1 MDRPLYHKKRKSQ
14 GQAECNI
21 VAMVVSNA
29 SPALLKNKT
38 NLLQIQVEMS
48 TIDIHQ
54 AIPYDH

>member
-1 MDRPLYHKKRKSQ
+1 MDRPLYHKKRNSQ
-14 GQAECNI
+14 GQAECN